1 MPPGGHPVRGV
12 SDNGTFISYAQHGED
27 VILWRAL
34 GDRTGVFYVD
44 VGAFHPTDDSVTRA
58 LYERGWR
65 GINIEAQPDRLQA
78 FEDERPGDT
87 NLSLAIGDRDGT
99 VVLTMPDNP
108 GWASTL
114 DPALTGSDPST
125 SRTLEVPLR
134 RLDTLLAEL
143 GTEHVD
149 VLKVDVEGAEPAVV
163 RGLLGGPLRPVVCVI
178 EGVAPGVGRV
188 AGDEAVDLLVK
199 AGYQHCLFDGL
210 NHYLTTDPSLKS
222 ALSTPASPVDN
233 YTTDLMRRLLDERH
247 QLHETIATLVTENL
261 GLRSVPADA
270 GARPA
275 DGDDGAEARPPAG
288 AETDQSG
295 EPVDDATSSYAGGD
309 LPVPVDD
316 GPDLP
321 DDGQV
326 SVDPFATGR
335 IPRILDTVVRAE
347 RRRKTFGRRLRGAA
361 VTRTRSAHAEA
372 PIGLLELV
380 VRDRAPGDAVKLL
393 YREVLGREADVDG
406 LAVWSS
412 RLEAGESALV
422 LSREL
427 ADSAEARERPADHRT
442 KVRAALRT
450 WESLVAIDEL
460 GAAAW
465 HPGRPY
471 QPGTV
476 AHEVFV
482 RALFEVGLRRQPT
495 ADELD
500 FEVAKLVGGAG
511 REWLLRAYA
520 GRPDVVARLLGEANG
535 LRGRLRRWRNMRG
548 LIAAFREQVVAAESR
563 QIALFLDDLHAT
575 GPILQDG
582 LRIPATTTEER

>member
-1 MPPGGHPVRGV
+1 MVRPVTGADRFV
-12 SDNGTFISYAQHGED
+12 SYAQHGED

-34 GDRTGVFYVD
+34 GDRDGVFYVD
-44 VGAFHPTDDSVTRA
+44 VGAYDPTFDSVTRA

-65 GINIEAQPDRLQA
+65 GVNIEAQPDRLSA
-78 FEDERPGDT
+78 FEAARPLDT
-87 NLSLAIGDRDGT
+87 NLGLAMGDRDGT
-99 VVLTMPDNP
+99 TTLTLRETP

-114 DPALTGSDPST
+114 PPDVIGADPTT
-125 SRTLEVPLR
+125 SRGIDVPMR
-134 RLDTLLAEL
+134 RLDTLLADL
-143 GTEHVD
+143 GVEHVD
-149 VLKVDVEGAEPAVV
+149 VLKIDVEGAEPAVV
-163 RGLLGGPLRPVVCVI
+163 RGLLGGPVRPLVCVV
-178 EGVAPGVGRV
+178 EGVAPGLGRT
-188 AGDEAVDLLVK
+188 AGDEAVGLLVA

-210 NHYLTTDPSLKS
+210 NHYLTTDPGLVA
-222 ALSTPASPVDN
+222 ALSVPANPLDGH
-233 YTTDLMRRLLDERH
+233 TTAALVALEHERS
-247 QLHETIATLVTENL
+247 QLHTTIAALATENL
-261 GLRSVPADA
+261 GLRTVPTDG
-270 GARPA
+270 GAHPTG
-275 DGDDGAEARPPAG
+275 GDDD
-288 AETDQSG
+288 AETPQTAATPDHAETAQSDG
-295 EPVDDATSSYAGGD
+295 PFDDTAASYTGGD

-316 GPDLP
+316 GADLP
-321 DDGQV
+321 DD
-326 SVDPFATGR
+326 VDAPIEPFATGR

-347 RRRKTFGRRLRGAA
+347 RRRRTFGRRLRGAV
-361 VTRTRSAHAEA
+361 VTRTRPAHAEA
-372 PIGLLELV
+372 SIGLLELV

-393 YREVLGREADVDG
+393 YREVLGREADADG
-406 LAVWSS
+406 LAVWSA
-412 RLEAGESALV
+412 RLEAGESALM
-422 LSREL
+422 LCREL

-442 KVRAALRT
+442 KVRTALRT

-465 HPGRPY
+465 RAGRPF

-520 GRPDVVARLLGEANG
+520 GRADVVAGLLGDAHG

-575 GPILQDG
+575 SPVLQDG
-582 LRIPATTTEER
+582 LRAPATTTEER